1 MSYRKYMP
9 RDRVE
14 RIDALKRRAALL
26 GLSVQ
31 VANRGSRLVRLYR
44 ISFHRGDAPVAGFC
58 ELRTRKLGLMEA
70 LMTAPPEP
78 DMRRAVTRQSDSPIS
93 QSHLPCTDIS
103 TEAKAADQERST
115 LDLQIFVLA
124 RHCAI
129 SAPMAQALAPWIWGL
144 RS

>member
-58 ELRTRKLGLMEA
+58 ELTDAETWLDGGA
-70 LMTAPPEP
+70 HH
-78 DMRRAVTRQSDSPIS
+78 RA
-93 QSHLPCTDIS
+93 
-103 TEAKAADQERST
+103 A
-115 LDLQIFVLA
+115 
-124 RHCAI
+124 
-129 SAPMAQALAPWIWGL
+129 
-144 RS
+144 